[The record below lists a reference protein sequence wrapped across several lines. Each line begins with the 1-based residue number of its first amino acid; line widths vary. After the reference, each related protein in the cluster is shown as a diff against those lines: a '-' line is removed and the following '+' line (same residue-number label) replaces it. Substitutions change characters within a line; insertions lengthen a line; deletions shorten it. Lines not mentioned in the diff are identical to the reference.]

1 MKRSRIEK
9 DEGDDDSLSGGVGI
23 PSPGSIRVT
32 QVSKHFNT
40 FFFNITDLVAV
51 SNGEPK
57 PSEKSDCSN
66 ESDFELMNA
75 LCYCRNERP

>member
-40 FFFNITDLVAV
+40 FFFQYHLFSGCV
-51 SNGEPK
+51 EW
-57 PSEKSDCSN
+57 
-66 ESDFELMNA
+66 
-75 LCYCRNERP
+75 